1 MKRIFV
7 EERDKNGEDDVVD
20 GEHSE
25 SLDNFRVTKTYGE
38 ALNQFLQ
45 PGEQPPRLIEDDEIP
60 VEGEPSGEQKTPK
73 TDAGS
78 QEMET
83 TGELDDSIEFDADT
97 RVELDLERM
106 LTDPDYMPS

>member
-7 EERDKNGEDDVVD
+7 EERDKNGEDIGE

-38 ALNQFLQ
+38 ALNQFLH
-45 PGEQPPRLIEDDEIP
+45 PGEQPPREIEDDEIP
-60 VEGEPSGEQKTPK
+60 IEGEPLTEQKTSK
-73 TDAGS
+73 ADTGS
-78 QEMET
+78 QEMES
-83 TGELDDSIEFDADT
+83 TGQLDDSFELDADT
-97 RVELDLERM
+97 RAELDLERM